1 MIWKSLTKL
10 EQFWIIEYDEYFI
23 HTLRQ
28 SLKWN
33 PCATHSQA
41 TRGHITIVV
50 FPPKHVFEDSFLFS
64 RVLLY
69 ARASSGWPFHRGYQ
83 VVLKKSSPSFLI

>member
-41 TRGHITIVV
+41 TRGPLTIVV
-50 FPPKHVFEDSFLFS
+50 FPPKHVFEESFLFS

-69 ARASSGWPFHRGYQ
+69 VRASSGWPFHRGYQ
-83 VVLKKSSPSFLI
+83 VVLESLLPDF

>member
-41 TRGHITIVV
+41 TRASPLKECF
-50 FPPKHVFEDSFLFS
+50 FPLKHVFEDSFLFS

-69 ARASSGWPFHRGYQ
+69 VRASPGWPFHRGYQ
-83 VVLKKSSPSFLI
+83 VVLESLLPDF

>member
-1 MIWKSLTKL
+1 MIWKFLTKL
-10 EQFWIIEYDEYFI
+10 EPFWIIEYDEYSI

-41 TRGHITIVV
+41 TRGPFTIVV
-50 FPPKHVFEDSFLFS
+50 FPPKHVFEESFLFS

-69 ARASSGWPFHRGYQ
+69 GGPSSGWPFHRGYQ
-83 VVLKKSSPSFLI
+83 VVLESLLPDF

>member
-28 SLKWN
+28 SLKWTS
-33 PCATHSQA
+33 CATHSQA
-41 TRGHITIVV
+41 TRGPLTIDV
-50 FPPKHVFEDSFLFS
+50 FPPKHVFEESFLFS

-69 ARASSGWPFHRGYQ
+69 GRASPGLSFHRGYQ
-83 VVLKKSSPSFLI
+83 VVLESLLPDF